1 MATPHI
7 GADKGQIADVVIMPG
22 DPLRAKM
29 IAEEWMDSAELVSS
43 VRAAYAYTC
52 VYRGRRI
59 TVMASGMGMPSMGI
73 YSHELYNEYGVE
85 AIIRCGSSGTFVPSL
100 NVGNIIYA
108 RDAWTDSN
116 FAQVQCGEENHL
128 LQASQL
134 LNVKLTQSAW
144 QNGIEVIPT
153 RVYTSDLFY
162 KAPGSTSDQLA
173 IKNGCTCIEMESF
186 ALFHNAKMAGKQAAC
201 VMTISDS
208 FVTGEA
214 MTAEER
220 QDSFGDMIIVAMG
233 AAAMV

>member
-59 TVMASGMGMPSMGI
+59 TVMA
-73 YSHELYNEYGVE
+73 YNEYGVE

-100 NVGNIIYA
+100 NVGDVIYA

-201 VMTISDS
+201 LMTISDS